1 MLIIS
6 INFVT
11 EYTQELARASIF
23 GYSMSPGQKMF
34 LYKKKWKIT
43 SLFADAVGQNGE
55 KMKKKIKVT

>member
-34 LYKKKWKIT
+34 LYKKMKNYKFIRRRCRTKWRK
-43 SLFADAVGQNGE
+43 NE
-55 KMKKKIKVT
+55 KED